1 MKKGGLSSG
10 GNWSSHAARR
20 RNANACPDRA
30 GARLHPKTRDLS
42 PGWPGRSGYEHAVRP
57 ILKRSAT
64 LRRYL
69 TEYLNSS
76 VVFWMSVIDCAGPSG
91 PAAKT
96 KPSHICHGTIRVKEG
111 HGL

>member
-1 MKKGGLSSG
+1 MRMPVRIAQELGYIRKPEICRL
-10 GNWSSHAARR
+10 
-20 RNANACPDRA
+20 A
-30 GARLHPKTRDLS
+30 GQVDLVMNTLC
-42 PGWPGRSGYEHAVRP
+42 GRSWKGALP
-57 ILKRSAT
+57 CG
-64 LRRYL
+64 RYL

-96 KPSHICHGTIRVKEG
+96 KPPDICHGTIRVKEG